1 MLLIDTFKSGTNL
14 CSDKGND
21 TLSFEIWIFH
31 NGQSDCDDHRGTVYN
46 NELNVLLVENS
57 VTKHTVLSRS

>member
-31 NGQSDCDDHRGTVYN
+31 NGQSDCDDHRGIFVATT
-46 NELNVLLVENS
+46 S
-57 VTKHTVLSRS
+57 T